1 MIGDYNMIHEEIKKA
16 NVQAIKDKDTVA
28 RSIYSVL
35 LNKLMLENI
44 KKREQ
49 GMELTD
55 VDSVQI
61 LQKSIKELT
70 EEMENYKKVNNTEEV
85 EIISTQIKI
94 VEKYLPQMMSAEE
107 IKTVIMSLED
117 KSIPSV
123 MKHFKANYNGKCD
136 MRLVQEVL
144 KNI

>member
-1 MIGDYNMIHEEIKKA
+1 MIYDEIKEA

-35 LNKLMLENI
+35 LNKFMLENI

-49 GMELTD
+49 GAQLCD
-55 VDSVQI
+55 ADAVQI
-61 LQKSIKELT
+61 LQKSIKELS
-70 EEMENYKKVNNTEEV
+70 EEMENYKRVGNMQEV
-85 EIISTQIKI
+85 ENIATQIKI
-94 VEKYLPQMMSAEE
+94 VERYLPQMMSEQE
-107 IKTVIMSLED
+107 IKSVIMSLED

-123 MKHFKANYNGKCD
+123 MRHFKANFAGKCD

>member
-1 MIGDYNMIHEEIKKA
+1 MIHEEIKKA